1 MLVAPEIA
9 SNSGNIIRLCANAGS
24 RLHLV
29 RPLGYDMENAK
40 LRRAGLDYHEL
51 ATVVIHDNW
60 ELCKAEL
67 HGRRLFAFSSKAT
80 NTYEKIAYD
89 PTDVL
94 VFGAERSGLSPEI
107 AAEFPQE
114 NLLRIPMRPQ
124 NRSLNLGNACS
135 IVLFEAWRQHG
146 FVGSSD
152 YGDPEAGFGMIAE
165 GTELLPYDR

>member
-1 MLVAPEIA
+1 MLDVVLVAPEIA

-51 ATVVIHDNW
+51 ATVLIHENW
-60 ELCKAEL
+60 ETCKAAL
-67 HGRRLFAFSSKAT
+67 AGRRLFAFSSKAKS
-80 NTYEKIAYD
+80 TYEKVGYD
-89 PTDVL
+89 PSDVL

-107 AAEFPQE
+107 AAEFPPDR
-114 NLLRIPMRPQ
+114 LLRIPMRPQ

-135 IVLFEAWRQHG
+135 IVFSKRGANTDLSVRPITAIPKQDLG
-146 FVGSSD
+146 
-152 YGDPEAGFGMIAE
+152 
-165 GTELLPYDR
+165 